1 MAQEDPK
8 RYQFQATD
16 NVGAVK
22 QFTDYQFLDAKDPL
36 GGLKLTPLGDAYWR
50 KRKRPNKKTNTIP
63 SLAARRQYLKA
74 RDNFNKGVEEKM

>member
-1 MAQEDPK
+1 MADQKADVQMAQEDPK

-36 GGLKLTPLGDAYWR
+36 
-50 KRKRPNKKTNTIP
+50 
-63 SLAARRQYLKA
+63 Q
-74 RDNFNKGVEEKM
+74 